1 MKTLTNKLV
10 TSVLALVLTGAALS
24 IGVFAWFT
32 VNNRANIE
40 QFTGRVQTGEGFYV
54 STDGQNWVNQI
65 DSTTIQSLAGNVIFK
80 AITSEDGI
88 TFKEYN
94 ASTVL
99 TDATDGFIEFTLYF
113 AGSAALDQIQVSS
126 LTLTGSQTSWIPGRL
141 VAGTRQLDE
150 NLGANDPITD
160 YVSNAARVSFEDIL
174 GTFTSVI
181 FEQADTVDGNSL
193 GFGTYETNEA
203 ILFYNDIMDTPIPED
218 DFDTA
223 ALNTKS
229 TSQAGTNLTVPV
241 ASLVD
246 LATFNADSGVTA
258 DTTQLTSIGGDDAQ
272 FGAITIRVWV
282 EGFDQEAFNA
292 ILSGLLTVE
301 FNFVG
306 IDTTQ

>member
-1 MKTLTNKLV
+1 MKTITNKLV
-10 TSVLALVLTGAALS
+10 MSVLALVLTGVALS
-24 IGVFAWFT
+24 VGVFAWFT
-32 VNNRANIE
+32 VNNRANIDS
-40 QFTGRVQTGEGFYV
+40 FTGTVQTGEGFYV
-54 STDGQNWVNQI
+54 STDAQSWVNEI
-65 DSTTIQSLAGNVIFK
+65 DSATMQILAEDVIFR
-80 AITSEDGI
+80 AMTSEDGI
-88 TFKEYN
+88 TFEEYN
-94 ASTVL
+94 SL
-99 TDATDGFIEFTLYF
+99 TALTAATDGFIEFTLYF

-141 VAGTRQLDE
+141 VSGTRQASE
-150 NLGANDPITD
+150 SLGANDPITD

-193 GFGTYETNEA
+193 GFDTYTTNEA
-203 ILFYNDIMDTPIPED
+203 ILFYNDIMDTPIPEV
-218 DFDTA
+218 DFDA
-223 ALNTKS
+223 AVLNTAS
-229 TSQAGTNLTVPV
+229 TSKAGTNLTVPV

-246 LATFNADSGVTA
+246 LATFNALPGITA
-258 DTTQLTSIGGDDAQ
+258 DTTELSSIGGDDAA

-306 IDTTQ
+306 IDTTP